1 MIKHNN
7 PGAYGPS
14 WFEVIFGAMLSVAL
28 GAVLGV
34 ALLAFGPVTVVKELP
49 ATEERV
55 AGATYFVQGSR
66 DTNKA
71 RSAADRRKS
80 FLEGQSVSVTEDELN
95 VLAGPPV
102 AFAAPKPVAPKAG
115 TPPAQKAPAPAPP
128 PAPAKPGDKGDE
140 EMLTLGT
147 PNFRLHEE
155 KFQIGVPVT
164 VNALGLGKKIVV
176 QADGTFV
183 KRGELFAY
191 ASTEIFV
198 GACPVHRVPYLADFA
213 REKLLAQKIPDE
225 VAASWAKLASVKVE
239 GKTLRLKMP

>member
-1 MIKHNN
+1 MIKSNN

-14 WFEVIFGAMLSVAL
+14 WFEVIFGAVLSVAL

-34 ALLAFGPVTVVKELP
+34 ALLAFGPVTVVKEP
-49 ATEERV
+49 PTAEERL
-55 AGATYFVQGSR
+55 AGATYFVEGTR
-66 DTNKA
+66 DTTKA
-71 RSAADRRKS
+71 RNAPAKRKS
-80 FLEGQSVSVTEDELN
+80 FLEGQSVSLTEDELN

-115 TPPAQKAPAPAPP
+115 TPAPKTPASAPAPVAT
-128 PAPAKPGDKGDE
+128 KPGDKGDE

-155 KFQIGVPVT
+155 KFQIGMPVT

-176 QADGTFV
+176 QADGAFV
-183 KRGELFAY
+183 KRGEMFAY
-191 ASTEIFV
+191 APTEIFI

-225 VAASWAKLASVKVE
+225 VAASWGKLADVKVE